1 MTIDALRL
9 GLGLLVLIAVNI
21 ILGSIDALLTKSW
34 DKGKFLR
41 GIIKG
46 VIVALCFT
54 ATYLVG
60 WINPDVL
67 AVTIN
72 GQSVNLLTAVYLV
85 IMAGFLFYAK
95 EVIMKLASFVYGKL
109 AIEELLVSD
118 VVLHGDE
125 HAEKPALPADDIN
138 KVHPPDVREEELH
151 TA

>member
-1 MTIDALRL
+1 MRL

-46 VIVALCFT
+46 AIVALCF
-54 ATYLVG
+54 AAAYLVG
-60 WINPDVL
+60 WANPDVL

-72 GQSVNLLTAVYLV
+72 GQSVNLLTAIYVV

-95 EVIMKLASFVYGKL
+95 EVLMKLATFVNGKL
-109 AIEELLVSD
+109 DVGELLVDDTID
-118 VVLHGDE
+118 VRDYVWRDGVPAPISVE
-125 HAEKPALPADDIN
+125 KNEKPPDA
-138 KVHPPDVREEELH
+138 KEGVHTD
-151 TA
+151 

>member
-9 GLGLLVLIAVNI
+9 GLGLALLIVANI
-21 ILGSIDALLTKSW
+21 TLGSIDALLIGAFDS
-34 DKGKFLR
+34 GKFRR

-46 VIVALCFT
+46 IIVALCFT

-95 EVIMKLASFVYGKL
+95 EVIIKLVSFVYGKL
-109 AIEELLVSD
+109 NIGELFVSD
-118 VVLHGDE
+118 ISIDEDSNTNAEETEQDTIDTGD
-125 HAEKPALPADDIN
+125 A
-138 KVHPPDVREEELH
+138 HPPDV
-151 TA
+151 